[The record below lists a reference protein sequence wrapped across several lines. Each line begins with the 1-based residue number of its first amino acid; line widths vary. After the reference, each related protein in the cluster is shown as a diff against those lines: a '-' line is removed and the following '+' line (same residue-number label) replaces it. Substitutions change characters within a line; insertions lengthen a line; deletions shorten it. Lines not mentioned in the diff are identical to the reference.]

1 MSSPTVSVDEVETRT
16 ERKSVS
22 FLRNSKYIY
31 MCVCVYTE
39 YICIPRTQI
48 DEERNNE
55 KKKKTQKIKIL

>member
-31 MCVCVYTE
+31 MCVC
-39 YICIPRTQI
+39 IPNTYVFHVLKSTKKEI
-48 DEERNNE
+48 I
-55 KKKKTQKIKIL
+55 KKKKIQKIKIL